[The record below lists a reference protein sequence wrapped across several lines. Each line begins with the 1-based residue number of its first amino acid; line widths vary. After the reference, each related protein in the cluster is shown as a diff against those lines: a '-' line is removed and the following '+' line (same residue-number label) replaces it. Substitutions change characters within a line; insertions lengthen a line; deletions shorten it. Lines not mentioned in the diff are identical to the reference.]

1 MGAISTKVSSLS
13 RDLRAADF
21 RFSHGE
27 KQGLPGRSGLDAD
40 DHARLIPIQRQFYCR
55 YASQHSITS
64 GFKRIVSLRTPLASI
79 AFWQITPRNRGLGL
93 AQRGAGVPG
102 KTKSKKTSLE
112 KQ

>member
-27 KQGLPGRSGLDAD
+27 KQGLPGWSGLDAD
-40 DHARLIPIQRQFYCR
+40 DHARLIPIQRQFYRR

-93 AQRGAGVPG
+93 AQRGGVPG